1 MFKNLIETYK
11 INKNLLA
18 KNPELSNIL
27 IGAIAVI
34 SVIIY
39 FYYFKFSGNITG
51 FFRIGSVLPLSPF
64 LIPDQTLIFQDELG
78 YDGQQFLSLALD
90 PFLQDLDTLASLD
103 HPAYRY
109 RRILYPL
116 LSYFLGFGN
125 SQIIPYVMVAINAI
139 AILLIIWVTGLY
151 FKSYSAKVNQALFVL
166 TIPGVWIVLSLS
178 TSDLLA
184 SLFFVSA
191 FYFYQNNKPIYMALM
206 VSLGCLTRETLLLL
220 WISLLFSAIWQK
232 KDHYFKYLGMALIPP
247 LAWNIYVIFLGLN
260 GASGTGNFGIPFVGI
275 IQKFLSLFTPKFSPK
290 TFFEAYLF
298 ILVILAFALVFWLS
312 FPRRSA
318 NRPLLVCGLIYLG
331 MFSMSSLLILNYY
344 LDYSRVFMD
353 VYFLALLSIDFRSFP
368 RKTIF
373 FSASSLAS
381 IAFLVLHS

>member
-1 MFKNLIETYK
+1 MFKNLIKTYK

-78 YDGQQFLSLALD
+78 YDGQQFLSIALD

-116 LSYFLGFGN
+116 LSYLLGFGN
-125 SQIIPYVMVAINAI
+125 AQIIPYVMVAINAI

-151 FKSYSAKVNQALFVL
+151 FKSYSANVNQALFVL
-166 TIPGVWIVLSLS
+166 AIPGVWIVLSLS

-184 SLFFVSA
+184 GLFFVSA
-191 FYFYQNNKPIYMALM
+191 FYFYQNNKPIYMSLM

-220 WISLLFSAIWQK
+220 WISLVFSAMWQK
-232 KDHYFKYLGMALIPP
+232 KDSYFKYLGLALIPP
-247 LAWNIYVIFLGLN
+247 LAWNIYVILLGLN
-260 GASGTGNFGIPFVGI
+260 GAPGTGNFGTLIFGI
-275 IQKFLSLFTPKFSPK
+275 VQKFLSLFTEKFSPK
-290 TFFEAYLF
+290 TIFEAYLF
-298 ILVILAFALVFWLS
+298 ILLILAFALVFWLS

-331 MFSMSSLLILNYY
+331 MFSVTSLLILNYY
-344 LDYSRVFMD
+344 LDYSRVFLD
-353 VYFLALLSIDFRSFP
+353 VYFLALLSINFRSSP

-381 IAFLVLHS
+381 IAFVVLHS

>member
-1 MFKNLIETYK
+1 MLKNLIRPPK
-11 INKNLLA
+11 INKNLVE
-18 KNPELSNIL
+18 KNPEISNIL

-78 YDGQQFLSLALD
+78 YDGQQFLSIALD

-151 FKSYSAKVNQALFVL
+151 FKSYSANVNQALFVL
-166 TIPGVWIVLSLS
+166 AIPGVWIVLSLS

-184 SLFFVSA
+184 GLFFVSA
-191 FYFYQNNKPIYMALM
+191 FYFYQNNKPIYMSLM

-220 WISLLFSAIWQK
+220 WMALILSAMWQK
-232 KDHYFKYLGMALIPP
+232 KDRYFKFLGIAIIPP
-247 LAWNIYVIFLGLN
+247 LAWNIYVILLGLN
-260 GASGTGNFGIPFVGI
+260 GAPGTGNFGTLIFGI
-275 IQKFLSLFTPKFSPK
+275 VQKFLSLFTEKFSPK
-290 TFFEAYLF
+290 TIFEAYLF
-298 ILVILAFALVFWLS
+298 ILLILAFALVFWLF

-331 MFSMSSLLILNYY
+331 MFSVTSLLILKYY
-344 LDYSRVFMD
+344 LDYSRVFLD
-353 VYFLALLSIDFRSFP
+353 VYLLALLSIDFRSSP

>member
-1 MFKNLIETYK
+1 MLKNLIRPPK
-11 INKNLLA
+11 INKNLVE
-18 KNPELSNIL
+18 KNPEISNLL

-116 LSYFLGFGN
+116 LSYLLGFGN
-125 SQIIPYVMVAINAI
+125 AQIIPYVMVAINAI

-151 FKSYSAKVNQALFVL
+151 FKSYSANVNQALFVL
-166 TIPGVWIVLSLS
+166 AIPGVWIVLSLS

-184 SLFFVSA
+184 GLFFVSA
-191 FYFYQNNKPIYMALM
+191 FYFYQNNKPIYMSLM
-206 VSLGCLTRETLLLL
+206 VSLGCLNRETLLLL
-220 WISLLFSAIWQK
+220 WMALILSAMWQK
-232 KDHYFKYLGMALIPP
+232 KYRYFKFLGIAIIPP
-247 LAWNIYVIFLGLN
+247 LAWNIYVILLGLN
-260 GASGTGNFGIPFVGI
+260 GAPGTGNFGTLIFGI
-275 IQKFLSLFTPKFSPK
+275 VQKFLSLFTEKFSPK
-290 TFFEAYLF
+290 TIFEAYLF
-298 ILVILAFALVFWLS
+298 ILLILAFALVFWLS

-331 MFSMSSLLILNYY
+331 MFSVTSLLILKYY
-344 LDYSRVFMD
+344 LDYSRVFLD
-353 VYFLALLSIDFRSFP
+353 VYLLALLSIDFRSSP

>member
-1 MFKNLIETYK
+1 MLKNLTK
-11 INKNLLA
+11 TAQTNKVFLE
-18 KNPELSNIL
+18 KNPELSNL
-27 IGAIAVI
+27 LVGAIAVI
-34 SVIIY
+34 GVVIY

-64 LIPDQTLIFQDELG
+64 LIPDQTFIFQDELG

-90 PFLQDLDTLASLD
+90 PFLQDLDTLESLD

-125 SQIIPYVMVAINAI
+125 PQIIPYVMVAINAI

-151 FKSYSAKVNQALFVL
+151 FKSYSIKVNQALFVL

-184 SLFFVSA
+184 GLFFVSA
-191 FYFYQNNKPIYMALM
+191 FYFYQNNKPIYMSLM
-206 VSLGCLTRETLLLL
+206 VSLGCLTRETLMLL
-220 WISLLFSAIWQK
+220 WMALIVSAMWQK
-232 KDHYFKYLGMALIPP
+232 KDHYFKYLGMAIIPP
-247 LAWNIYVIFLGLN
+247 LAWNIYVILLGLN
-260 GASGTGNFGIPFVGI
+260 GAPGTGNFGPLLYGI
-275 IQKFLSLFTPKFSPK
+275 IEKFLFLFTQKFSPK
-290 TFFEAYLF
+290 TIFEAYLF
-298 ILVILAFALVFWLS
+298 ILLILAFILVFWLS
-312 FPRRSA
+312 SPRRSA
-318 NRPLLVCGLIYLG
+318 NRPLLVCGLIYSA
-331 MFSMSSLLILNYY
+331 MFSFSSLLILNYY
-344 LDYSRVFMD
+344 LDYSRVFLD
-353 VYFLALLSIDFRSFP
+353 VYFLALLSIDFRSSP

-381 IAFLVLHS
+381 MAFLVLHS

>member
-1 MFKNLIETYK
+1 MLKNLIRPPK
-11 INKNLLA
+11 INKNLVE
-18 KNPELSNIL
+18 KNPEISNLL

-78 YDGQQFLSLALD
+78 YDGQQFLSIALD

-151 FKSYSAKVNQALFVL
+151 FKSYSANVNQALFVL
-166 TIPGVWIVLSLS
+166 AIPGVWIVLSLS

-184 SLFFVSA
+184 GLFFVSA
-191 FYFYQNNKPIYMALM
+191 FYFYQNNKPIYMSLM

-220 WISLLFSAIWQK
+220 WISLVFSAMWQK
-232 KDHYFKYLGMALIPP
+232 KDSYFKYLGLALIPP
-247 LAWNIYVIFLGLN
+247 LAWNIYVILLGLN
-260 GASGTGNFGIPFVGI
+260 GAPGTGNFGSLLFGI
-275 IQKFLSLFTPKFSPK
+275 VQKILSLFTEKFSPK
-290 TFFEAYLF
+290 TIFEAYLF
-298 ILVILAFALVFWLS
+298 ILLILAFALVFWLS
-312 FPRRSA
+312 SPLRSA
-318 NRPLLVCGLIYLG
+318 NRPLLVCSLIYLG
-331 MFSMSSLLILNYY
+331 MFSVTSLLILKYY
-344 LDYSRVFMD
+344 LDYSRVFLD
-353 VYFLALLSIDFRSFP
+353 VYLLAVLTINFRSFP

>member
-78 YDGQQFLSLALD
+78 YDGQQFLSIALD

-166 TIPGVWIVLSLS
+166 MIPGVWIVLSLS

-220 WISLLFSAIWQK
+220 WMALIVAAMWQK
-232 KDHYFKYLGMALIPP
+232 KYLYFKYLGMAIIAP
-247 LAWNIYVIFLGLN
+247 LAWNIYVILLGLN
-260 GASGTGNFGIPFVGI
+260 GAPGTGNFGPLLYGI
-275 IQKFLSLFTPKFSPK
+275 IEKFLFLFTQKFSPK
-290 TFFEAYLF
+290 TIFEAYLF
-298 ILVILAFALVFWLS
+298 ILLILAFVLVFWLS
-312 FPRRSA
+312 SPRRSA
-318 NRPLLVCGLIYLG
+318 NRPLLVCSLIYLG

-353 VYFLALLSIDFRSFP
+353 VYLLALLSIDFRSFP

>member
-1 MFKNLIETYK
+1 MLKNLTK
-11 INKNLLA
+11 TVQTNKVFLE
-18 KNPELSNIL
+18 KNPEISNL
-27 IGAIAVI
+27 LVGAIAVV

-39 FYYFKFSGNITG
+39 FYYFKFSGNVTG

-64 LIPDQTLIFQDELG
+64 LNPDQTFIFQDELG
-78 YDGQQFLSLALD
+78 YDGQQFLSIALD

-166 TIPGVWIVLSLS
+166 AIPGVWIVLSLS

-184 SLFFVSA
+184 GLFLVSA
-191 FYFYQNNKPIYMALM
+191 FYFYQRNKPIYMSLM
-206 VSLGCLTRETLLLL
+206 VSLGCLTRETLMLL
-220 WISLLFSAIWQK
+220 WMALIVDAMWQK
-232 KDHYFKYLGMALIPP
+232 KDHYFKYLGMAIIPP
-247 LAWNIYVIFLGLN
+247 LAWNIYVILLGLN
-260 GASGTGNFGIPFVGI
+260 GAPGTGNFGSLAFGI
-275 IQKFLSLFTPKFSPK
+275 IQKFLFMFSEKFTPK
-290 TFFEAYLF
+290 TVFEAYLF
-298 ILVILAFALVFWLS
+298 ILLILAFALIFGLS
-312 FPRRSA
+312 YPLRSP
-318 NRPLLVCGLIYLG
+318 NRPILICGLIYLG
-331 MFSMSSLLILNYY
+331 MFSLSSLFILKYY
-344 LDYSRVFMD
+344 LDYSRVFLD
-353 VYFLALLSIDFRSFP
+353 VYFLALLSINFRSFP
-368 RKTIF
+368 RKTLF

>member
-1 MFKNLIETYK
+1 MFKNLIKTYK

-78 YDGQQFLSLALD
+78 YDGQQFLSIALD
-90 PFLQDLDTLASLD
+90 PFLQDLDTIASLD

-116 LSYFLGFGN
+116 LSYLLGFGN
-125 SQIIPYVMVAINAI
+125 AQIIPYVMVAINAI

-151 FKSYSAKVNQALFVL
+151 FKSYSANVNQALFVL
-166 TIPGVWIVLSLS
+166 AIPGVWIVLSLS
-178 TSDLLA
+178 TSYLLA
-184 SLFFVSA
+184 GLFFVSA
-191 FYFYQNNKPIYMALM
+191 FYFYQNNKPIYMSLM

-220 WISLLFSAIWQK
+220 WMALILSAMWQK
-232 KDHYFKYLGMALIPP
+232 KDRYFKFLGIAIIPP
-247 LAWNIYVIFLGLN
+247 LAWNIYVILLGLN
-260 GASGTGNFGIPFVGI
+260 GAPGTGNFGTLIFGI
-275 IQKFLSLFTPKFSPK
+275 VQKFLSLFTEKFSPK
-290 TFFEAYLF
+290 TIFEAYLF
-298 ILVILAFALVFWLS
+298 ILLILAFALVFWLF

-331 MFSMSSLLILNYY
+331 MFSVTSLLILNYY
-344 LDYSRVFMD
+344 LDYSRVFLD
-353 VYFLALLSIDFRSFP
+353 VYFLALLSINFRSFP

>member
-11 INKNLLA
+11 TNKNLSEE
-18 KNPELSNIL
+18 NPEIFNIL
-27 IGAIAVI
+27 IGFIVVI
-34 SVIIY
+34 GVIIY
-39 FYYFKFSGNITG
+39 LYYFKFSGNITG

-64 LIPDQTLIFQDELG
+64 LNPDQTFIFQDELG

-125 SQIIPYVMVAINAI
+125 TQIIPYVMVAINAI
-139 AILLIIWVTGLY
+139 AIVLMIWVTGLY
-151 FKSYSAKVNQALFVL
+151 FKSYSVKVNQALFVL

-184 SLFFVSA
+184 GLFLVSA
-191 FYFYQNNKPIYMALM
+191 FYFYQNNKPIYMSLM
-206 VSLGCLTRETLLLL
+206 VSLGCLTRETLMLL
-220 WISLLFSAIWQK
+220 WMALIVSAMWQK
-232 KDHYFKYLGMALIPP
+232 KYLYFKYLGMAIIPP
-247 LAWNIYVIFLGLN
+247 LAWNIYVIVLGLN
-260 GASGTGNFGIPFVGI
+260 GAPGTGNFGPLFFGI
-275 IQKFLSLFTPKFSPK
+275 IQKFLALFTEKFSPK
-290 TFFEAYLF
+290 TIFETYSFML
-298 ILVILAFALVFWLS
+298 LILAFALIFWLS
-312 FPRRSA
+312 YPLRSP
-318 NRPLLVCGLIYLG
+318 NRLVLVCSLIYLG
-331 MFSMSSLLILNYY
+331 LFSVSSLLILKYY
-344 LDYSRVFMD
+344 LDYSRVFLD
-353 VYFLALLSIDFRSFP
+353 VYFLALLSINFRSFP
-368 RKTIF
+368 RKTLF

>member
-1 MFKNLIETYK
+1 MFKKLIKSAK
-11 INKNLLA
+11 INKLFLE
-18 KNPELSNIL
+18 KNPEISNLL
-27 IGAIAVI
+27 IGAIAVTGV
-34 SVIIY
+34 VIY
-39 FYYFKFSGNITG
+39 LYYFKFSGNITG

-64 LIPDQTLIFQDELG
+64 LNPDQTFIFQDELG

-125 SQIIPYVMVAINAI
+125 TQIIPYVMVAINAI
-139 AILLIIWVTGLY
+139 AIVLIIWVTGVY
-151 FKSYSAKVNQALFVL
+151 FNSYSAKINQSLFVL

-184 SLFFVSA
+184 ALFLVFA
-191 FYFYQNNKPIYMALM
+191 FYFYQNNKRIYMALM
-206 VSLGCLTRETLLLL
+206 VSLGCLTRETLMLL
-220 WISLLFSAIWQK
+220 WMALIISAMWQK
-232 KDHYFKYLGMALIPP
+232 KYLYFKYLGMAIIPP
-247 LAWNIYVIFLGLN
+247 LAWNIYVIILGLN
-260 GASGTGNFGIPFVGI
+260 GAPGTGNFGPLLFGI
-275 IQKFLSLFTPKFSPK
+275 IQKFLALFTEKFSPK
-290 TFFEAYLF
+290 TIFEAYLF
-298 ILVILAFALVFWLS
+298 ILLILAFTLIFWLS
-312 FPRRSA
+312 SPLRSA

-331 MFSMSSLLILNYY
+331 MFSMSSLLILKYY
-344 LDYSRVFMD
+344 LDYSRVFLD
-353 VYFLALLSIDFRSFP
+353 VYFLALLSLNFRSFP
-368 RKTIF
+368 RKTLF

>member
-1 MFKNLIETYK
+1 MLKNLTK
-11 INKNLLA
+11 TVQTNKVFLE
-18 KNPELSNIL
+18 KNPEISNLL

-34 SVIIY
+34 GVIIY

-51 FFRIGSVLPLSPF
+51 FFRIGSILPLSPF
-64 LIPDQTLIFQDELG
+64 LSPDQTFIFQDELG
-78 YDGQQFLSLALD
+78 YDGQQFLSIALD

-116 LSYFLGFGN
+116 LSYLLGFGN
-125 SQIIPYVMVAINAI
+125 TQVIPYVMVAINAI

-151 FKSYSAKVNQALFVL
+151 FKSYSANVNQALFVL

-184 SLFFVSA
+184 GLFLISA
-191 FYFYQNNKPIYMALM
+191 FYFYQNNKPISMALM

-220 WISLLFSAIWQK
+220 WMALIVSAMWQK
-232 KDHYFKYLGMALIPP
+232 KYLYFKYLGMAIIPP
-247 LAWNIYVIFLGLN
+247 LAWNIYVILLGLN
-260 GASGTGNFGIPFVGI
+260 GAPGTGNFGSPFFGI
-275 IQKFLSLFTPKFSPK
+275 IQKILSLFTQKFSPK
-290 TFFEAYLF
+290 TLFEAYLF
-298 ILVILAFALVFWLS
+298 ILLTLAFVLVFWLS
-312 FPRRSA
+312 YPLRSA
-318 NRPLLVCGLIYLG
+318 NRPLLVCSLIYLG

-344 LDYSRVFMD
+344 LDYSRVFLD
-353 VYFLALLSIDFRSFP
+353 VYFLALLSINFRSFP
-368 RKTIF
+368 RKTLF

>member
-1 MFKNLIETYK
+1 MLKNLIRPPK
-11 INKNLLA
+11 INKNLVE
-18 KNPELSNIL
+18 KNPEISNLL
-27 IGAIAVI
+27 IGAISVI

-78 YDGQQFLSLALD
+78 YDGQQFLSIALD

-125 SQIIPYVMVAINAI
+125 YQIIPYVMVAINAI

-151 FKSYSAKVNQALFVL
+151 FKSYSAKVNQALYVL
-166 TIPGVWIVLSLS
+166 AIPGVWIVLSLS

-184 SLFFVSA
+184 GLFFVSA
-191 FYFYQNNKPIYMALM
+191 FYFYQNNKPIYMSLM

-220 WISLLFSAIWQK
+220 WISLVFSAMWQK
-232 KDHYFKYLGMALIPP
+232 KDSYFKYLGLALIPP
-247 LAWNIYVIFLGLN
+247 LAWNIYVILLGLN
-260 GASGTGNFGIPFVGI
+260 GAPGTGNLGSLLFGIV
-275 IQKFLSLFTPKFSPK
+275 QKILSLFTEKFSPK
-290 TFFEAYLF
+290 TIFEAYLF
-298 ILVILAFALVFWLS
+298 ILLILAFALVFWLS
-312 FPRRSA
+312 SPLRSA
-318 NRPLLVCGLIYLG
+318 NRPLLVCSLIYLG
-331 MFSMSSLLILNYY
+331 MFSVTSLLILKYY
-344 LDYSRVFMD
+344 LDYSRVFLD
-353 VYFLALLSIDFRSFP
+353 VYLLAVLTINFRSFP

>member
-1 MFKNLIETYK
+1 MLKNLIRPPK
-11 INKNLLA
+11 INKNLVE
-18 KNPELSNIL
+18 KNPEISNLL

-78 YDGQQFLSLALD
+78 YDGQQFLSIALD

-166 TIPGVWIVLSLS
+166 AIPGVWIVLSLS

-184 SLFFVSA
+184 GLFFVSA
-191 FYFYQNNKPIYMALM
+191 FYFYQNNKPIYMSLM

-220 WISLLFSAIWQK
+220 WISLVFSAMWQK
-232 KDHYFKYLGMALIPP
+232 KDSYFKYLGLALIPP
-247 LAWNIYVIFLGLN
+247 LAWNIYVILLGLN
-260 GASGTGNFGIPFVGI
+260 GAPVTGNFGSLLFGI
-275 IQKFLSLFTPKFSPK
+275 VQKILSLFTEKFSPK
-290 TFFEAYLF
+290 TIFEAYLF
-298 ILVILAFALVFWLS
+298 ILLILAFALVFWLS
-312 FPRRSA
+312 SPLRSA
-318 NRPLLVCGLIYLG
+318 NRPLLVCSLIYLG
-331 MFSMSSLLILNYY
+331 MFSVTSLLILKYY
-344 LDYSRVFMD
+344 LDYSRVFLD
-353 VYFLALLSIDFRSFP
+353 VYLLAVLTINFRSFP

-373 FSASSLAS
+373 F
-381 IAFLVLHS
+381 

>member
-11 INKNLLA
+11 TNKNLSE
-18 KNPELSNIL
+18 KNPEIFNIL
-27 IGAIAVI
+27 IGFIVVTGVVI
-34 SVIIY
+34 Y
-39 FYYFKFSGNITG
+39 LYYFKFSGNITG

-64 LIPDQTLIFQDELG
+64 LNPDQTFIFQDELG

-139 AILLIIWVTGLY
+139 AIVLIIWVTGLY
-151 FKSYSAKVNQALFVL
+151 FNSYSAKINQALFVL

-184 SLFFVSA
+184 ALFLVSA

-206 VSLGCLTRETLLLL
+206 VALGCLTRETLMLL
-220 WISLLFSAIWQK
+220 WMALIVSAMWQK
-232 KDHYFKYLGMALIPP
+232 KYLYFKYLGMAIIPP
-247 LAWNIYVIFLGLN
+247 LAWNIYVIILGLN
-260 GASGTGNFGIPFVGI
+260 GAPGTGNFGPLLFGI
-275 IQKFLSLFTPKFSPK
+275 IQKFLALFTEKFSPK
-290 TFFEAYLF
+290 TIFEAYLF
-298 ILVILAFALVFWLS
+298 ILLILAFTLIFWLS
-312 FPRRSA
+312 YPLRSA

-331 MFSMSSLLILNYY
+331 MFSMSSLLILKYY
-344 LDYSRVFMD
+344 LDYSRVFLD
-353 VYFLALLSIDFRSFP
+353 VYFLALLSLNFRSFP
-368 RKTIF
+368 RKTLF

>member
-1 MFKNLIETYK
+1 MFKKLIETYK
-11 INKNLLA
+11 INKNLLE
-18 KNPELSNIL
+18 KNPEILNLL

-64 LIPDQTLIFQDELG
+64 LIPDQTFIFQDELG

-90 PFLQDLDTLASLD
+90 PFLHDLDTLESLD

-116 LSYFLGFGN
+116 LSYLLGFGN
-125 SQIIPYVMVAINAI
+125 TQIIPYVMVAINAI

-151 FKSYSAKVNQALFVL
+151 FKSYSIKVNQALFVL
-166 TIPGVWIVLSLS
+166 AIPGVWIVLSLS

-191 FYFYQNNKPIYMALM
+191 FYFYQNNKPIYMSLM

-220 WISLLFSAIWQK
+220 WISLVFSAILQRK
-232 KDHYFKYLGMALIPP
+232 HLYFKYLGMAIIAP
-247 LAWNIYVIFLGLN
+247 LAWNFYVIFLGLN
-260 GASGTGNFGIPFVGI
+260 GASGTGNFGSPFFGI
-275 IQKFLSLFTPKFSPK
+275 IQKILSLFTEKFSPK
-290 TFFEAYLF
+290 TLFEAYLF
-298 ILVILAFALVFWLS
+298 ILVILAFALALMLAYPDRLV
-312 FPRRSA
+312 
-318 NRPLLVCGLIYLG
+318 NRPLQICTLMYLG

-344 LDYSRVFMD
+344 LDYSRVFLD
-353 VYFLALLSIDFRSFP
+353 VYFLALLSINFRSFP
-368 RKTIF
+368 AKTIF

-381 IAFLVLHS
+381 ITFLGLHS

>member
-1 MFKNLIETYK
+1 MLKNLIRPPK
-11 INKNLLA
+11 INKNLVE
-18 KNPELSNIL
+18 KNPEISNLL

-78 YDGQQFLSLALD
+78 YDGQQFLSIALD

-151 FKSYSAKVNQALFVL
+151 FKSYSANVNQALFVL
-166 TIPGVWIVLSLS
+166 AIPGVWIVLSLS

-184 SLFFVSA
+184 GLFFVSA
-191 FYFYQNNKPIYMALM
+191 FYFYQNNKPIYMSLM

-220 WISLLFSAIWQK
+220 WISLVFSAMWQK
-232 KDHYFKYLGMALIPP
+232 KDSYFKYLGLALIPP
-247 LAWNIYVIFLGLN
+247 LAWNIYVILLGLN
-260 GASGTGNFGIPFVGI
+260 GAPGTGNFGSLLFGI
-275 IQKFLSLFTPKFSPK
+275 VQKILSLFTEKFSPK
-290 TFFEAYLF
+290 TIFEAYLF
-298 ILVILAFALVFWLS
+298 ILLILAFALVFWLS

-331 MFSMSSLLILNYY
+331 MFSVTSLLILKYY
-344 LDYSRVFMD
+344 LDYSRVFLD
-353 VYFLALLSIDFRSFP
+353 VYFLALLSINFRSSP

>member
-1 MFKNLIETYK
+1 MFKNLIKTAK
-11 INKNLLA
+11 MNKLFLE
-18 KNPELSNIL
+18 KNPEISNLL

-64 LIPDQTLIFQDELG
+64 LSPDQTFIFQDELG

-90 PFLQDLDTLASLD
+90 PFLQDLDTLESLD

-116 LSYFLGFGN
+116 LSYLLGFGN
-125 SQIIPYVMVAINAI
+125 SHVIPYVMVAINAI

-184 SLFFVSA
+184 ALFLVCS
-191 FYFYQNNKPIYMALM
+191 FYFYQNNKPIYMSLM

-220 WISLLFSAIWQK
+220 WMALILSAMWQK
-232 KDHYFKYLGMALIPP
+232 KYLYFKYLGMAIIPP

-260 GASGTGNFGIPFVGI
+260 GAPGTGNFGSPIFGI
-275 IQKFLSLFTPKFSPK
+275 VQKLLSLLTEKFSPK
-290 TFFEAYLF
+290 TLFEAYLF
-298 ILVILAFALVFWLS
+298 ILLILAFVLIFLLS
-312 FPRRSA
+312 YPLRSA
-318 NRPLLVCGLIYLG
+318 NRPLLVCSLIYLG
-331 MFSMSSLLILNYY
+331 MFIMSSLLILKYY

-353 VYFLALLSIDFRSFP
+353 VYFLAVLTIDFRSFP

-381 IAFLVLHS
+381 VVFLVLHS

>member
-1 MFKNLIETYK
+1 MLKNLIRPPK
-11 INKNLLA
+11 INKNLVE
-18 KNPELSNIL
+18 KNPEISNLL

-78 YDGQQFLSLALD
+78 YDVQQFLSIALD

-116 LSYFLGFGN
+116 LSYLLGFGN
-125 SQIIPYVMVAINAI
+125 AQIIPYVMVAINAI

-166 TIPGVWIVLSLS
+166 AIPGVWIVLSLS

-184 SLFFVSA
+184 GLFFVSA
-191 FYFYQNNKPIYMALM
+191 FYFYQNNKPIYMSLM

-220 WISLLFSAIWQK
+220 WISLVFSAMWQK
-232 KDHYFKYLGMALIPP
+232 KDSYFKYLGLALIPP
-247 LAWNIYVIFLGLN
+247 LAWNIYVILLGLN
-260 GASGTGNFGIPFVGI
+260 GAPGTGNFGSLLFGI
-275 IQKFLSLFTPKFSPK
+275 VQKILSLFTEKFSPK
-290 TFFEAYLF
+290 TIFEAYLF
-298 ILVILAFALVFWLS
+298 ILLILAFALVFWLS

-331 MFSMSSLLILNYY
+331 MFSVTSLLILKYY
-344 LDYSRVFMD
+344 LDYSRVFLD
-353 VYFLALLSIDFRSFP
+353 VYFLALLSINFRSSP

-381 IAFLVLHS
+381 IAFVVLHS

>member
-78 YDGQQFLSLALD
+78 YDGQQFLSIALD

-125 SQIIPYVMVAINAI
+125 AQIIPYVMVAINAI

-151 FKSYSAKVNQALFVL
+151 FKSYSANVNQALFVL
-166 TIPGVWIVLSLS
+166 AIPGVWIVLSLS

-184 SLFFVSA
+184 GLFFVSA
-191 FYFYQNNKPIYMALM
+191 FYFYQNNKPIYMSLM

-220 WISLLFSAIWQK
+220 WISLVFSAMWQK
-232 KDHYFKYLGMALIPP
+232 KDSYFKYLGLALIPP
-247 LAWNIYVIFLGLN
+247 LAWNIYVILLGLN
-260 GASGTGNFGIPFVGI
+260 GAPGTGNFGTLIFGI
-275 IQKFLSLFTPKFSPK
+275 VQKFLSLFTEKFSPK
-290 TFFEAYLF
+290 TIFEAYLF
-298 ILVILAFALVFWLS
+298 ILLILAFALVFWLS

-331 MFSMSSLLILNYY
+331 MFSVTSLLILNYY
-344 LDYSRVFMD
+344 LDYSRVFLD
-353 VYFLALLSIDFRSFP
+353 VYFLALLSINFRSSP

-381 IAFLVLHS
+381 IAFVVLHS